1 MWDGQKLSSVHRPLI
16 MQIQLVDKEV
26 GHSPSIKVK
35 FKAVEYQPLTVFEE
49 SKTFSEELKKPTGV
63 VIIIIIAVIVINLL
77 LLRLSLDCHV
87 NHFVTANS
95 QSSG

>member
-1 MWDGQKLSSVHRPLI
+1 MDR
-16 MQIQLVDKEV
+16 EV

-49 SKTFSEELKKPTGV
+49 SKTFSEELEKHTGV
-63 VIIIIIAVIVINLL
+63 IIVIIITVVVIHLFLL
-77 LLRLSLDCHV
+77 WLSLDCHV

-95 QSSG
+95 QSSR